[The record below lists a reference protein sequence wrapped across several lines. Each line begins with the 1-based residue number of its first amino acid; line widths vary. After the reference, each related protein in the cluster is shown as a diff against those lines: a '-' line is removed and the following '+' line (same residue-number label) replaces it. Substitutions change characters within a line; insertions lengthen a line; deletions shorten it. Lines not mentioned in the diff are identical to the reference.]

1 MLLGFIFGFN
11 MRLGRLHF
19 FLSTIG
25 AAIVMTVISFAIAWG
40 AYQDTPRGMPLSLDS
55 MKWPLVF
62 AVILFG
68 WFSLTLQ
75 SMRVRDIGWDPVCV
89 IPGWIAFT
97 IVDKLLAAKFPAL
110 ALGHQAH
117 TTIIG
122 AIVNL
127 VLFLALMFWPSGDY
141 HDSSPTFDS
150 RPTPDR
156 PAPSGGAAS
165 RVARVANGEFGRR
178 TF

>member
-11 MRLGRLHF
+11 ARLGRLHF
-19 FLSTIG
+19 FLSTIA
-25 AAIVMTVISFAIAWG
+25 AAIVMTVIPFAIAWG
-40 AYQDTPRGMPLSLDS
+40 AYQDTPRGAPLSLDS

-68 WFSLTLQ
+68 WISLTLQ

-97 IVDKLLAAKFPAL
+97 IVDKLIADKFPVL
-110 ALGHQAH
+110 SLGHQAH
-117 TTIIG
+117 SSIIG
-122 AIVNL
+122 AVVNL
-127 VLFLALMFWPSGDY
+127 VLFLALLFWPSGDY
-141 HDSSPTFDS
+141 DDSTPTFDT
-150 RPTPDR
+150 RQKPDR
-156 PAPSGGAAS
+156 PTHTGDAAS
-165 RVARVANGEFGRR
+165 RIARASNGEFGRR